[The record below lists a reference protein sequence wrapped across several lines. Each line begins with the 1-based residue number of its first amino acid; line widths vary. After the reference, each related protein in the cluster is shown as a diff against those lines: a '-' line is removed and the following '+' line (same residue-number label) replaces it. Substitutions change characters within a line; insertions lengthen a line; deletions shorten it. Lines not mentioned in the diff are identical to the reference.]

1 MKSSTRITLRKNSI
15 FSILVWTVLFLTVT
29 ILYHY
34 IQSGSGWSPR
44 ELSRIDTTY
53 SILSILIIVI
63 IAAHIVGLVFREV
76 EQAYLLE
83 SVAMKRFFPL
93 ISVLI
98 VSLIWIV

>member
-1 MKSSTRITLRKNSI
+1 MKSSTRITLRRNSI
-15 FSILVWTVLFLTVT
+15 FSILIWTVLFFAVT
-29 ILYHY
+29 IVYHS

-44 ELSRIDTTY
+44 ELGRIDTTY

-63 IAAHIVGLVFREV
+63 LSAHVVGLVFREI

-83 SVAMKRFFPL
+83 SLAMKRFFPL

-98 VSLIWIV
+98 TSLVWIV

>member
-15 FSILVWTVLFLTVT
+15 FSILVWTVLFFAVT
-29 ILYHY
+29 IFYHY